1 MQDFSNG
8 AAYVDGQFVPIAE
21 AKISILDWG
30 FLHSDATYDVA
41 HVWKGKFF
49 RLDDHIERF
58 LSGMDKLRMS
68 IPQNRS
74 DLQSILVDCARAS
87 GLREAYVEMICTR
100 GFPKPGS
107 RDPRECTNRLYAFA
121 IPFVW
126 IAIPKNRKTACTS
139 LSAIHSE
146 YLQNQLILP

>member
-1 MQDFSNG
+1 MLDFSHG
-8 AAYVDGQFVPIAE
+8 AAYVDNQFVPIAE

-58 LSGMDKLRMS
+58 FSGMCKLRMS
-68 IPQNRS
+68 IPLNHH
-74 DLQSILVDCARAS
+74 DLRAILVHCVRAS

-100 GFPKPGS
+100 WSPKQGS
-107 RDPRECTNRLYAFA
+107 RDPRECANRLFAFA

-126 IAIPKNRKTACTS
+126 IADPEKHV
-139 LSAIHSE
+139 L
-146 YLQNQLILP
+146 